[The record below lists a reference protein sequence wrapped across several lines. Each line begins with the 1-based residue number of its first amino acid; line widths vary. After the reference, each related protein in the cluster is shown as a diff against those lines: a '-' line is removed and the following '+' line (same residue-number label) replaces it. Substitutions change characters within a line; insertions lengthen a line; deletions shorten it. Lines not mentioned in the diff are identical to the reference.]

1 MLSCHHSYCK
11 DCINHLPVELD
22 NGRHVVKCPSC
33 RHPTQLSEREAADL
47 PTTFHING
55 CLEIDQLLKTQIADN
70 EDRCAQDKAVQFPL
84 CKAQQQT
91 QGYLLR
97 ILWKVYLF
105 QVQHWVPSWSLVW
118 LCWTLIYQ
126 SQATDPSLSPTSEQA
141 DHRGETN
148 TRSFWHLREREMR
161 EQGEAV

>member
-55 CLEIDQLLKTQIADN
+55 CLEIDQLLKTQITDN

-84 CKAQQQT
+84 CKAQQ
-91 QGYLLR
+91 LDPR
-97 ILWKVYLF
+97 IFTVNRVKSIFV
-105 QVQHWVPSWSLVW
+105 SS
-118 LCWTLIYQ
+118 
-126 SQATDPSLSPTSEQA
+126 AALSPIVITSVIVLNSNYLPV
-141 DHRGETN
+141 TSN
-148 TRSFWHLREREMR
+148 RSKL
-161 EQGEAV
+161 VSN